1 VSPLGDT
8 PIGYQL
14 LITATGGTFTLTGP
28 SDTTGNLAAGI
39 SAGSLE
45 TAIEG
50 LTGITDVS
58 VSAVTVDGDSGFQID
73 LVTPATVSLS
83 VDTTN
88 LTDGSAVLTVSN
100 TGDGFAI
107 EFVNPAT
114 GITLTVGTGSLTGS
128 ASLILVQ
135 EGNLNPAGW
144 TKSQE
149 VSRGT
154 PREFGL
160 YQIFEISTEQAHTG
174 SYSLKI
180 DPGGVASRIDAF
192 AGTQQIVNVEPGG
205 LYQASVWVYPLASG
219 QTYRLVLRG
228 LDEDLIAYTN
238 VSPPANTWTEVTIS
252 DVVIPDGDSQIIFR
266 FANTQLSGNPS
277 VFHVDDGA
285 LNPGQAA
292 ATLGAIV
299 GDLYAQYTDTGL
311 HSTIYWDDG
320 TNPGTPYLTLDF
332 SDTLDSG
339 GNAWDQELSTRIY
352 MRQTLLQ
359 VLENAGR
366 TWNYEFRV
374 VPDDVENQTYLLQIY
389 NPGGMETDY
398 TSSITPA
405 IQGGQADTDRAIQR
419 FLPPTEFMVEGTN
432 RVVAR
437 ARNAA
442 LQGALGKVGS
452 ARLDRQ
458 LPTEDAVGSAVAE
471 DAADAVAAGLTYPYT
486 ITLPTSGPTGADVP
500 LDAYV
505 LGDALTIHDPPE
517 VDDGGRLWDVT
528 AVFSAD
534 KAEWN
539 VKFLPLS
546 VSS

>member
-1 VSPLGDT
+1 
-8 PIGYQL
+8 
-14 LITATGGTFTLTGP
+14 
-28 SDTTGNLAAGI
+28 
-39 SAGSLE
+39 
-45 TAIEG
+45 
-50 LTGITDVS
+50 
-58 VSAVTVDGDSGFQID
+58 
-73 LVTPATVSLS
+73 
-83 VDTTN
+83 
-88 LTDGSAVLTVSN
+88 
-100 TGDGFAI
+100 
-107 EFVNPAT
+107 
-114 GITLTVGTGSLTGS
+114 
-128 ASLILVQ
+128 
-135 EGNLNPAGW
+135 
-144 TKSQE
+144 
-149 VSRGT
+149 
-154 PREFGL
+154 
-160 YQIFEISTEQAHTG
+160 
-174 SYSLKI
+174 
-180 DPGGVASRIDAF
+180 
-192 AGTQQIVNVEPGG
+192 
-205 LYQASVWVYPLASG
+205 
-219 QTYRLVLRG
+219 
-228 LDEDLIAYTN
+228 
-238 VSPPANTWTEVTIS
+238 
-252 DVVIPDGDSQIIFR
+252 
-266 FANTQLSGNPS
+266 
-277 VFHVDDGA
+277 
-285 LNPGQAA
+285 
-292 ATLGAIV
+292 
-299 GDLYAQYTDTGL
+299 
-311 HSTIYWDDG
+311 
-320 TNPGTPYLTLDF
+320 
-332 SDTLDSG
+332 
-339 GNAWDQELSTRIY
+339 

-534 KAEWN
+534 KTEWN